1 LDNNRN
7 IRKYNKELK
16 GLRAILSDNEYT
28 RTLTDGYHG
37 FLADMHRKLIG
48 NNTVT
53 NKMLETINMASKY
66 YDNYNKPETKAQRE
80 SMLVKITKLKVMLSQ
95 CGYTRQYEAEK
106 MEFLDSLTNRAHS
119 RGTLTPKQAKYA
131 NQMYKQFN
139 KKIIPKS
146 A

>member
-1 LDNNRN
+1 MDN
-7 IRKYNKELK
+7 KKVYNKELK
-16 GLRAILSDNEYT
+16 DLRKLLSDNEYT
-28 RTLTDGYHG
+28 RTLTDGYHS

-48 NNTVT
+48 NNPITD
-53 NKMLETINMASKY
+53 KMLRTIQSAIKY
-66 YDNYNKPETKAQRE
+66 YGNYSKPEVKAQRE
-80 SMLVKITKLKVMLSQ
+80 SMLSKITKLKVMLSQ
-95 CGYTRQYEAEK
+95 CGYTQQYESEK

-131 NQMYKQFN
+131 NQMYKQFS

>member
-1 LDNNRN
+1 MDN
-7 IRKYNKELK
+7 KKVYNKELK
-16 GLRAILSDNEYT
+16 DLRKLLSDNEYT
-28 RTLTDGYHG
+28 RTLTDGYHS

-48 NNTVT
+48 NNPITD
-53 NKMLETINMASKY
+53 KMLSTIHSAIKY
-66 YDNYNKPETKAQRE
+66 YGNYSKPEVKAQRE
-80 SMLVKITKLKVMLSQ
+80 SMLSKITKLKVMLSQ
-95 CGYTRQYEAEK
+95 CGYTQQYESEK

-139 KKIIPKS
+139 KKIMPRS

>member
-1 LDNNRN
+1 MDN
-7 IRKYNKELK
+7 KKVYNKELK
-16 GLRAILSDNEYT
+16 DLRKLLSDNEYT
-28 RTLTDGYHG
+28 RTLTDGYHS

-48 NNTVT
+48 NNPITD
-53 NKMLETINMASKY
+53 KMLRTIHSAIKY
-66 YDNYNKPETKAQRE
+66 YGNYSKPEVKAQRE
-80 SMLVKITKLKVMLSQ
+80 SMLSKITKLKVMLSL

-131 NQMYKQFN
+131 NQMYTQFN
-139 KKIIPKS
+139 KKIMPRS